1 MRRGGG
7 GGEGQ
12 LLSCAKERSN
22 VKNDTVFVK
31 SECLGIILYPHLI
44 CVMDVLWKLF
54 VWWET

>member
-1 MRRGGG
+1 V